1 MKASVRRAGR
11 RVWAA
16 FLKSESEKRV
26 VAFFFSVCACGIRQA
41 SFGFLSAGKNL
52 ILP

>member
-1 MKASVRRAGR
+1 MQGEMKASVRRACR

-26 VAFFFSVCACGIRQA
+26 VAFFQSVHVA
-41 SFGFLSAGKNL
+41 
-52 ILP
+52 

>member
-26 VAFFFSVCACGIRQA
+26 VAFFSVCACGIRQA